1 MRTFTKNSKDKEQKF
16 NGSFYIQ
23 NEVIKCKNS
32 PLNIKRVNL
41 NKYNRRPTSFIRS
54 RTYKGNEIINNYSEK
69 MKNSYKNCSSAN
81 SYKKFRIAVNAIKIN
96 GHEKYYIPN
105 RRRHYR
111 QQSSCSRSK
120 SLQHSKFGYN

>member
-1 MRTFTKNSKDKEQKF
+1 MRTFTMNTKDKEQRF
-16 NGSFYIQ
+16 NGTFYTQ
-23 NEVIKCKNS
+23 NEITKCKNS

-41 NKYNRRPTSFIRS
+41 HKCNRRPTSSIRS
-54 RTYKGNEIINNYSEK
+54 RTYKGNETINDYSEK
-69 MKNSYKNCSSAN
+69 IKNSKKNYSSAN